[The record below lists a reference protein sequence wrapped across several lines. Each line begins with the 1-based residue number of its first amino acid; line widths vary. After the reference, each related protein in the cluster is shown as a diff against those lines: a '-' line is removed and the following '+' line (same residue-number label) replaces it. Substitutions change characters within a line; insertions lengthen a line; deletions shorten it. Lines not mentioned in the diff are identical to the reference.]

1 MKVNIVTVNY
11 NNSMHTINMLSS
23 LSESRSFIEHVLI
36 IDNASSNEELAILS
50 AINKKDYG
58 FHIDI
63 VKLQKNIGYFPGLN
77 VGLDL
82 LGNVKRKYL
91 NIVCNNDL
99 LFDTDFFSKLNSL
112 SFKSDVLAIAPSIIT
127 ADSVYQNPAQINK
140 PSLFKRAFYNIYY
153 ANYILGSVIFKV
165 WSLLGL
171 SAQSKKEKDNNA
183 KGIYI
188 GMGAIYILLPQ
199 FFYKNDRL
207 AYPESLFLYGE
218 EAFLSKQIE
227 DAHGILWY
235 EPELEVVHL
244 ESVATSKLPSR
255 DKYNLMKKAHSIYR
269 CYFK

>member
-1 MKVNIVTVNY
+1 M
-11 NNSMHTINMLSS
+11 
-23 LSESRSFIEHVLI
+23 E
-36 IDNASSNEELAILS
+36 
-50 AINKKDYG
+50 
-58 FHIDI
+58 
-63 VKLQKNIGYFPGLN
+63 
-77 VGLDL
+77 GLDL
-82 LGNVKRKYL
+82 
-91 NIVCNNDL
+91 
-99 LFDTDFFSKLNSL
+99 SE
-112 SFKSDVLAIAPSIIT
+112 
-127 ADSVYQNPAQINK
+127 
-140 PSLFKRAFYNIYY
+140 
-153 ANYILGSVIFKV
+153 ILDPQQFEE
-165 WSLLGL
+165 LLGDDNEEKET
-171 SAQSKKEKDNNA
+171 QEPKKEPEKEKDNNA

-199 FFYKNDRL
+199 FFSKNDRL